1 MEISNAEVFNFDGA
15 FRGLRNPMNSWD
27 RSDSTFQ
34 YGLNGPEFILGEKD
48 KDLAQRMI
56 RAGDS
61 DAKFLRQIFVSVD
74 IDAPLLWWKEM
85 DQYRISTTTNSC
97 STMHKI
103 SSTPITADCFE
114 FSEDNIYTSRIV
126 DLCENLRQKYNET
139 HDIKYWRALIEIL
152 PSAWLQKR
160 TWTGNYANLRNI
172 YFQRKNHKLQ
182 EWHIFC
188 DWIQSLPYAE
198 DLLTF

>member
-1 MEISNAEVFNFDGA
+1 MEISNGQVFNFEGA

-27 RSDSTFQ
+27 RSDSTIE
-34 YGLNGPEFILGEKD
+34 YGFEGPFFSLGEKD
-48 KDLAQRMI
+48 KELAQRMI

-61 DAKFLRQIFVSVD
+61 DAKFLRQIFVSAD
-74 IDAPLLWWKEM
+74 IDAPLFWWKEA
-85 DQYRISTTTNSC
+85 DQYKISTVTNSC
-97 STMHKI
+97 STMHKLA
-103 SSTPITADCFE
+103 STPITKDCFE
-114 FSEDNIYTSRIV
+114 FSDDNIYTSRIV
-126 DLCENLRQKYNET
+126 NVCESLRQAYNNT

-188 DWIQSLPYAE
+188 DWIESLPYAE

>member
-1 MEISNAEVFNFDGA
+1 MEISNTQVFNLEGA

-27 RSDSTFQ
+27 RSDSVIQ
-34 YGLNGPEFILGEKD
+34 YGFEGPQFILGEKD

-74 IDAPLLWWKEM
+74 IDAPLFWWKEM
-85 DQYRISTTTNSC
+85 DQYKISTVTNSC
-97 STMHKI
+97 STMHKLA
-103 SSTPITADCFE
+103 STPITEGCFE
-114 FSEDNIYTSRIV
+114 FSEDNIYTSRIISV
-126 DLCENLRQKYNET
+126 CESLRQSYNNT
-139 HDIKYWRALIEIL
+139 KDIKYWRALIEIL

-182 EWHIFC
+182 E
-188 DWIQSLPYAE
+188 
-198 DLLTF
+198 